1 MNFKKILLPGI
12 AGGVVFFFLGYLFYA
27 VLFKNVM
34 VGPIAGVERPMDQI
48 VWWSLMLGCVLY
60 GVLLAFILAKSNDAS
75 LITSIITAATVG
87 FLATSYFDF
96 TMHATTYLLG
106 KKALICDVAI
116 STVMSA
122 ITGAVIAFV
131 AGLGSKKSV

>member
-1 MNFKKILLPGI
+1 MNLKKIVLPGI
-12 AGGVVFFFLGYLFYA
+12 AGGVIFFFLGYLFYA
-27 VLFKNVM
+27 VLFKNMM
-34 VGPIAGVERPMDQI
+34 VRPVAGVDRPMDQM
-48 VWWSLMLGCVLY
+48 VWWSLMLGCVFY

-122 ITGAVIAFV
+122 ITGAAVVFI
-131 AGLGSKKSV
+131 AGLGNKKSA